1 METLE
6 ELMKQKKEI
15 EERIKLLK
23 SQSRKEVGEGLVI
36 FDKQH
41 FPTSRPD
48 EYYISVN
55 VTPPEGYGNNLR
67 YQERGINVKIIR
79 ANTPEKVRQQL
90 ESVIEAL
97 VVMRKRLSDV
107 QSEEV

>member
-6 ELMKQKKEI
+6 ELLKQKKEI
-15 EERIKLLK
+15 DAKIKLLK

-55 VTPPEGYGNNLR
+55 VTPPEGSPNNLR

-79 ANTPEKVRQQL
+79 ANTPERVKMQL

-97 VVMRKRLSDV
+97 VTMHKRLLLSD
-107 QSEEV
+107 E